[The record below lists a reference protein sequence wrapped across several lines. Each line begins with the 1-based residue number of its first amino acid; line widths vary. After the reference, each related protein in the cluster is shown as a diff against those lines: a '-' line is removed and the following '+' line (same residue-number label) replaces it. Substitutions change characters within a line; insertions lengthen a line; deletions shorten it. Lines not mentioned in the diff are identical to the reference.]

1 MSTEVSVHSKEPD
14 YLDEIMIVDLT
25 VPYAVIWHS
34 GQNNATRLDLHL
46 KIDEAKALHK
56 ALTEELEGVQ
66 MVSPSVDR

>member
-14 YLDEIMIVDLT
+14 HLDEIMIVDLT

-46 KIDEAKALHK
+46 KIDEAKALFR
-56 ALTEELEGVQ
+56 ALKVKLQLVEEKTQ
-66 MVSPSVDR
+66 

>member
-14 YLDEIMIVDLT
+14 HLDEIMIVDLT

-46 KIDEAKALHK
+46 KIDEAKALFR
-56 ALTEELEGVQ
+56 ALKVKLELVEEKTQ
-66 MVSPSVDR
+66 